1 MRFLID
7 NALSP
12 RIAEGLNEAG
22 HDAIHVRDIGLA
34 SATDDKILSHAKL
47 VYRKILIMVPLW
59 LLKIRD
65 FE

>member
-34 SATDDKILSHAKL
+34 SFKTNLDK
-47 VYRKILIMVPLW
+47 
-59 LLKIRD
+59 LLEQIKTGSIEEK
-65 FE
+65 FIV